1 MTKTNVHIFVGE
13 FENRQDATSYTQG
26 RREPEPDDSAT
37 DEEYSKWEERNPIWQ
52 MRDDLNCYLDSDFIE
67 TITDEFKL
75 EYFGDLVKND
85 SLTSQYSEL
94 LNSQKSVLILIFD
107 LALHESEKNI
117 EMKSTQKM
125 EYVGKFPTE
134 I

>member
-1 MTKTNVHIFVGE
+1 
-13 FENRQDATSYTQG
+13 
-26 RREPEPDDSAT
+26 
-37 DEEYSKWEERNPIWQ
+37 

-75 EYFGDLVKND
+75 EYFNGLVKNE
-85 SLTSQYSEL
+85 STTSQYSEL
-94 LNSQKSVLILIFD
+94 LSSQKSALILIFD

-117 EMKSTQKM
+117 EMKSTDRMK
-125 EYVGKFPTE
+125 YIGKYSTV

>member
-13 FENRQDATSYTQG
+13 FENREDATCYTQG
-26 RREPEPDDSAT
+26 KWEPEPDDSAT
-37 DEEYSKWEERNPIWQ
+37 DEEYNEWEERNPIWQ

-75 EYFGDLVKND
+75 EYFNGLVKNE
-85 SLTSQYSEL
+85 STTSQYSEL
-94 LNSQKSVLILIFD
+94 LSSQKSALILIFD

-117 EMKSTQKM
+117 EMKSTDRMK
-125 EYVGKFPTE
+125 YIGKYSTV